1 MIEENFMKR
10 NNSRLA
16 LILFALFMF
25 TLVSCVNQDTAPP
38 SNEAKADPQPVI
50 EKETGPTQLPVRF
63 QNPSYYIQEDQTS
76 DDLGDDDGEYQ
87 IKVGA
92 NITST
97 QGPQPLW
104 DILKR
109 VANLKG
115 MSVSWA
121 SDVDQNVLVDVDITA
136 DDDFFDAI
144 DNMLRQVDYFHE
156 TAGNVIIVKYRETR
170 KYNIPLPHM
179 M

>member
-1 MIEENFMKR
+1 MKR

-16 LILFALFMF
+16 LILFALLTFI
-25 TLVSCVNQDTAPP
+25 LVSCVKQEATPP
-38 SNEAKADPQPVI
+38 SNEAKTDPQPAV
-50 EKETGPTQLPVRF
+50 EKDTGPAQLPVRF
-63 QNPSYYIQEDQTS
+63 QNPSYYIQEDQAS
-76 DDLGDDDGEYQ
+76 NDLGDDADEYQ

-121 SDVDQNVLVDVDITA
+121 SDVDQNVLVDVDISA
-136 DDDFFDAI
+136 DDNFFDAI
-144 DNMLRQVDYFHE
+144 DNMLRQVDYFM
-156 TAGNVIIVKYRETR
+156 NLRDR
-170 KYNIPLPHM
+170 
-179 M
+179 